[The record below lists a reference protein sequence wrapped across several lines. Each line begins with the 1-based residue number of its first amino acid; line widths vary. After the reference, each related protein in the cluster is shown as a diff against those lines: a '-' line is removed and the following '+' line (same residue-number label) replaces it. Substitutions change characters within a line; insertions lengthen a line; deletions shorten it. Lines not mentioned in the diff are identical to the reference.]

1 MKSTS
6 KHPAGTAAARGGSR
20 VSVAYFGKPGSY
32 SHEVALRRFSKSAT
46 LTPRRTITEVFEA
59 VANDEVAYGVVP
71 VENTLGGPIFDTV
84 DQLIREDFV
93 AAGLVICEDLSLH
106 VTLSLLGRKTVKPKR
121 IYSHFVPLKHCSDW
135 LHSRYPD
142 AAIMETES
150 TSEAVERAAEEG
162 DAWAIGNTGAAALHH
177 LDVIVPR
184 LGSRAQNITRFHLI
198 GKKPLAPK
206 AGTRTVLVFGLI
218 HQPGSLVQALL
229 ALAKYQVNMTRIVSR
244 ALPNNPDE
252 YLFVVECEGNARQ
265 ANFTK
270 ALALLR
276 TCSTNLRIL
285 GSYRVVDKY
294 E

>member
-1 MKSTS
+1 MKSSS
-6 KHPAGTAAARGGSR
+6 KKKTGTPAVRAAR
-20 VSVAYFGKPGSY
+20 VNVAYFGKPGSY
-32 SHEVALRRFSKSAT
+32 SHEVALRRFSKSAA

-59 VANDEVAYGVVP
+59 VAGDEVAYGVVP
-71 VENTLGGPIFDTV
+71 IENTLGGPIFDTV

-93 AAGLVICEDLSLH
+93 AAGLMICEELSLH
-106 VTLSLLGRKTVKPKR
+106 VTLSLLGRKAVKPKR

-135 LHSRYPD
+135 LRSRYPD

-184 LGSRAQNITRFHLI
+184 LGSRAQNITRFYLV
-198 GKKPLAPK
+198 GKKPLAPR
-206 AGTRTVLVFGLI
+206 AGSRTLLVFGLI
-218 HQPGSLVQALL
+218 HQPGSLVSALL
-229 ALAKYQVNMTRIVSR
+229 ALAKFQVNMTRIVSR

-265 ANFTK
+265 PAFTK

-276 TCSTNLRIL
+276 TRSTNLRIL
-285 GSYRVVDKY
+285 GSFRVVEKY